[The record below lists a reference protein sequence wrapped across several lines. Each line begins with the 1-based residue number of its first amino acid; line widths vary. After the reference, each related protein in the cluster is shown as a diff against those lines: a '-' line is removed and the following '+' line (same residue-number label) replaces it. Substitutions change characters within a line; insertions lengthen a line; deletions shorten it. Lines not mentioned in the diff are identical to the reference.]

1 MKTFRNAM
9 IGVALFA
16 LPALLPVAVGWAQ
29 RAVEDAPVV
38 PPLTSVPTFSTA
50 NIARQG
56 HFYVGGKWAGEP
68 GKEVMRGAMYVET
81 WVPKKIRYKYP
92 ILFIQSGGG
101 ETNVALLQTPDGR
114 PGWAYDFVN
123 RGYTIYMMDLPAR
136 GRSAYVPGLDGDLL
150 PPRSGP
156 LMEEVWSGA
165 RPPST
170 PQSTWPQ
177 YTKHTQW
184 PGDGPNKGKMGDPIF
199 DYFAKTDSQAPT
211 GKDMEQLAADD
222 IVQLVELIH
231 GPVVLLLHSG
241 VAPSGW
247 LVADARPKAVKAI
260 VAAEPV
266 SPPIENAER
275 GSTGPA
281 RLYGLTNRPM
291 TYDPPIKDPSELHPV
306 REEKADGT
314 DLIPCWVQSEPAHK
328 LVNLENI
335 PVLNVS
341 GEASYHRPY
350 AHCTAKWIN
359 QAGGKATFV
368 RLEDVGIRGN
378 GHQFLSEKNSAEI
391 SKYFMD
397 WLEKNVP

>member
-1 MKTFRNAM
+1 MKTMGRLGA
-9 IGVALFA
+9 AL
-16 LPALLPVAVGWAQ
+16 ALLAFLLAASGGAQ
-29 RAVEDAPVV
+29 QASKDAPVV
-38 PPLTSVPTFSTA
+38 PPLTSVPTFSTE

-156 LMEEVWSGA
+156 LMEEVWSGT

-184 PGDGPNKGKMGDPIF
+184 PGDGPNKGRMGDPIF

-222 IVQLVELIH
+222 IVQLVDLIH

-306 REEKADGT
+306 REEKADGP

-328 LVNLENI
+328 LVNLEGI

-350 AHCTAKWIN
+350 AHCTSKWIN

-378 GHQFLSEKNSAEI
+378 GHQFLSEKNSADI

-397 WLEKNVP
+397 WLERMVP

>member
-1 MKTFRNAM
+1 MKTGWK
-9 IGVALFA
+9 I
-16 LPALLPVAVGWAQ
+16 AVGLALSAFFIGAGGEHAQ
-29 RAVEDAPVV
+29 RTRGDAPVV
-38 PPLTSVPTFSTA
+38 PPFASVPTFSTA

-81 WVPKKIRYKYP
+81 WVPKKSRYKYP

-123 RGYTIYMMDLPAR
+123 RGYTIYMTDLPAR

-156 LMEEVWSGA
+156 LMEEVWSSG
-165 RPPST
+165 RPPQT

-184 PGDGPNKGKMGDPIF
+184 PGDGPSRGKMGDPIF
-199 DYFAKTDSQAPT
+199 DYFAKTDSQSPT

-222 IVQLVELIH
+222 IVQLVDLIH

-247 LVADARPKAVKAI
+247 LVADARPKVVKAI
-260 VAAEPV
+260 IAAEPV

-275 GSTGPA
+275 GATGPA

-306 REEKADGT
+306 HEAKADGP

-350 AHCTAKWIN
+350 AHCTTKWIN

-391 SKYFMD
+391 SNFFMD